1 MASHSIVSVLI
12 PLYNQKRYF
21 KACISSVC
29 NQTYRDLEIIIVNDG
44 STDGSAEIAKEWAG
58 KDNRILLMDK
68 PNEGV
73 TAARRDG
80 LKRATGEYI
89 AFVDSDDLLPS
100 RAIEVLVGCM
110 EGTEV
115 DLAVGAVTKQLGF
128 IKRHDVDRFHSF
140 PYHQVIGQPELF
152 DRYFVGFYRNS
163 VFPVSMWGRLY
174 RKSAIDKAMRE
185 TELFDKDVKHM
196 GEDQFFNLKLFP
208 YLRAMYRTDET
219 VYIYRY
225 GGGTTRFNPHF
236 PQLFVS
242 SDKRLALLDQYHY
255 TPGYKPLYDEYVAC
269 LYFYASQLIYDKRG
283 GKEDVIDY
291 FKKELTGREVAG
303 RMVEYYTQNN
313 PGTKPVSLILDQ
325 DYEEMYQY
333 ASEQGNQLFGSVTFK
348 MKTMMLRLIERLF

>member
-1 MASHSIVSVLI
+1 MEMSTNPVVSVLI

-58 KDNRILLMDK
+58 KDNRILLIDK

-73 TAARRDG
+73 NAARLDG

-89 AFVDSDDLLPS
+89 AFVDSDDLLP
-100 RAIEVLVGCM
+100 IEVLVGRM

-128 IKRHDVDRFHSF
+128 IKRHDVDSFHSF
-140 PYHQVIGQPELF
+140 PYHQVIRQPELF

-174 RKSAIDKAMRE
+174 RKSAIDRAMKE

-208 YLRAMYRTDET
+208 YLRAMYRTDEM

-242 SDKRLALLDQYHY
+242 SDKRLALLDQYQY
-255 TPGYKPLYDEYVAC
+255 TPGYKPLFDEYVAC

-291 FKKELTGREVAG
+291 FKKELTGREVAR
-303 RMVEYYTQNN
+303 RMIEYYKQNN
-313 PGTKPVSLILDQ
+313 PGTRPVSLILDQ
-325 DYEEMYQY
+325 DYVGMYQY
-333 ASEQGNQLFGSVTFK
+333 ASEQGNQLFGSVAFK